1 MAHVLAKDLREAV
14 LQAAIQGRLTEHL
27 ESDTPIEVTLK
38 EIDEVKKQ
46 LIKEKK
52 IKKEKLLSKI
62 TYDEIPFE
70 APDCWAK
77 TRLQDCFYIH
87 SAMRIHQSD
96 WVKEGIPFLRGR
108 ELVKLAKTG
117 RIESDVHITNEL
129 FQHLKTKG
137 GVPQKND
144 ILISAVGTLGKVYV
158 VKGDEVFYYKDAYI
172 LCLDNY
178 KLNPKF
184 IKYLLESPYIQQL
197 IYSDDAFGTTVA
209 QLTISKMKNMP
220 IILPPIEEQARIV
233 AKVDEI
239 MAKIDE
245 YEKLENQLV
254 KLKEQFPQDMKESLF
269 QFAMQGDLTNRLSTD
284 SNVVD
289 FLSSIKDT
297 KNTLLKNKK
306 IKKDKTQPINYD
318 EVPFDIPNE
327 WKWTKLGM
335 LANLRTGKTPPRS
348 EPIWWGKANDI
359 PWVSIGDMKENGFI
373 NATKEFVSKK
383 GFDEKF
389 NRTISP
395 KGTLIMS
402 FKLTIGRVSILDMDA
417 LHNEAIISIFP
428 YVDEHRILQKYLFK
442 VLPYLVKYGD
452 SKNAI
457 KGSTLN
463 SDSLC
468 NLYIPLP
475 PIEEQQRIV
484 DKLDELLPLV
494 EHLSSMN

>member
-62 TYDEIPFE
+62 TDDEIPFE

-254 KLKEQFPQDMKESLF
+254 KLKEQFPQDMKDSLL
-269 QFAMQGDLTNRLSTD
+269 QAGMIGELTNCQPNSTESY
-284 SNVVD
+284 SNVFEISGGSQPSKSYFVEAPQEGYVQLYQIRD
-289 FLSSIKDT
+289 YGNKPIPVYIPDKFATKKTKEGDILLARYGGSLGKVFIAHDGAYNVAMAKVIQINPGTFLNRFVYYYHLSSEYQDFCRKVSNGRSAQAGFNKDDIA
-297 KNTLLKNKK
+297 TLSVN
-306 IKKDKTQPINYD
+306 
-318 EVPFDIPNE
+318 
-327 WKWTKLGM
+327 
-335 LANLRTGKTPPRS
+335 
-348 EPIWWGKANDI
+348 
-359 PWVSIGDMKENGFI
+359 
-373 NATKEFVSKK
+373 
-383 GFDEKF
+383 
-389 NRTISP
+389 
-395 KGTLIMS
+395 
-402 FKLTIGRVSILDMDA
+402 
-417 LHNEAIISIFP
+417 IF
-428 YVDEHRILQKYLFK
+428 
-442 VLPYLVKYGD
+442 
-452 SKNAI
+452 S
-457 KGSTLN
+457 
-463 SDSLC
+463 
-468 NLYIPLP
+468 
-475 PIEEQQRIV
+475 IEEQQRIV

-494 EHLSSMN
+494 DKLAELN

>member
-1 MAHVLAKDLREAV
+1 MAHILAKDLREAV

-62 TYDEIPFE
+62 TDDEIPFE

-254 KLKEQFPQDMKESLF
+254 KLKEQFPQDMKDSLLQAGMMGKLTEQYHSEHSPLRNLKNHTSEYDSDLPSNWSVAKMMTVSELYTGNSISESIKKSKYTGLSSGYNYVGTKDVGFDCSIAYNNGVKIPYDEPKFKIAKKHSTLLCIEGGSAGKKVGITSEDVCFGNKLCSFNAREYINYKF
-269 QFAMQGDLTNRLSTD
+269 QFYVIQSPTFKKVFIQNKSGMIGG
-284 SNVVD
+284 V
-289 FLSSIKDT
+289 SIK
-297 KNTLLKNKK
+297 KLK
-306 IKKDKTQPINYD
+306 
-318 EVPFDIPNE
+318 E
-327 WKWTKLGM
+327 
-335 LANLRTGKTPPRS
+335 
-348 EPIWWGKANDI
+348 
-359 PWVSIGDMKENGFI
+359 
-373 NATKEFVSKK
+373 
-383 GFDEKF
+383 
-389 NRTISP
+389 
-395 KGTLIMS
+395 
-402 FKLTIGRVSILDMDA
+402 IL
-417 LHNEAIISIFP
+417 
-428 YVDEHRILQKYLFK
+428 
-442 VLPYLVKYGD
+442 
-452 SKNAI
+452 
-457 KGSTLN
+457 
-463 SDSLC
+463 
-468 NLYIPLP
+468 IPLP

-494 EHLSSMN
+494 DKLAELN